1 MAERERSIHEML
13 KDAPSLNDSCGA
25 VHTGTEGGS
34 MVIGSSSSH
43 SIGGGGGGIVG
54 TGGVSP
60 FSAPNSLPLRNHSA
74 PTTPMSPISPPS
86 GNGILSPTDSGSGS
100 LIRTSASKIDSLKNW
115 SISTYK
121 CTRQIMLEKL
131 GKSQR
136 TVDSEL
142 EAQIEQLR
150 ETQRK
155 YLSILRLTRAFSS
168 HFQHVVVTQHALA
181 DSFADLAQKN
191 PELQKEFTCNSETQ
205 RNLTK
210 NGELLLNALNFFIS
224 SVNTLCNKTI
234 DDTLLTIRQYETARI
249 EFDAYRMD
257 LENTKPELTPSAATL
272 EETQR
277 SYAQHKEQYE
287 KLRSDVAVKMQF
299 LDENRIKVMHK
310 QLILLHN
317 AIAAYFSGNAMALES
332 TLKQFNIKLKSPN
345 AVTGSWL
352 EQ

>member
-13 KDAPSLNDSCGA
+13 KDTPSMNDSCGA

-34 MVIGSSSSH
+34 LGMGIGMGMGVSGSNSSH
-43 SIGGGGGGIVG
+43 SIG
-54 TGGVSP
+54 TGNPLSM
-60 FSAPNSLPLRNHSA
+60 STSLPLRNHSA
-74 PTTPMSPISPPS
+74 PTTPMSPTNPHTT
-86 GNGILSPTDSGSGS
+86 NGFLTSADGSSS

-168 HFQHVVVTQHALA
+168 HFQHVVASQQSLA
-181 DSFADLAQKN
+181 DAFADLAQKN
-191 PELQKEFTCNSETQ
+191 PELQKEFICNSETQ

-257 LENTKPELTPSAATL
+257 LENSKPELTQAASSL

-277 SYAQHKEQYE
+277 SFAHHKDQYE
-287 KLRSDVAVKMQF
+287 KLRGDVAVKMQF

-345 AVTGSWL
+345 NTTGSWL

>member
-1 MAERERSIHEML
+1 
-13 KDAPSLNDSCGA
+13 
-25 VHTGTEGGS
+25 
-34 MVIGSSSSH
+34 
-43 SIGGGGGGIVG
+43 
-54 TGGVSP
+54 
-60 FSAPNSLPLRNHSA
+60 
-74 PTTPMSPISPPS
+74 MSPMSPPS

-234 DDTLLTIRQYETARI
+234 DDTLLTIRQYETAR
-249 EFDAYRMD
+249 
-257 LENTKPELTPSAATL
+257 
-272 EETQR
+272 
-277 SYAQHKEQYE
+277 
-287 KLRSDVAVKMQF
+287 
-299 LDENRIKVMHK
+299 
-310 QLILLHN
+310 
-317 AIAAYFSGNAMALES
+317 
-332 TLKQFNIKLKSPN
+332 
-345 AVTGSWL
+345 
-352 EQ
+352 

>member
-1 MAERERSIHEML
+1 MRARRGYTR
-13 KDAPSLNDSCGA
+13 D
-25 VHTGTEGGS
+25 
-34 MVIGSSSSH
+34 
-43 SIGGGGGGIVG
+43 
-54 TGGVSP
+54 
-60 FSAPNSLPLRNHSA
+60 
-74 PTTPMSPISPPS
+74 
-86 GNGILSPTDSGSGS
+86 ILTQY
-100 LIRTSASKIDSLKNW
+100 LKNTGN
-115 SISTYK
+115 SCRSA
-121 CTRQIMLEKL
+121 IMQKL
-131 GKSQR
+131 GPC
-136 TVDSEL
+136 DE
-142 EAQIEQLR
+142 LR

-168 HFQHVVVTQHALA
+168 HFRNVVVTQHALA
-181 DSFADLAQKN
+181 DAFSDLSQKN

-257 LENTKPELTPSAATL
+257 LENSKPEMTQTVCSV
-272 EETQR
+272 EEAQR
-277 SYAQHKEQYE
+277 SYAHHKELYE
-287 KLRSDVAVKMQF
+287 KLRADVAVKMQF

-345 AVTGSWL
+345 TVTGSWL